1 MTAPC
6 SFLAPVALA
15 LVLAAAAHSP
25 VARAAAPLYL
35 KCDIKMDVSGER
47 YSHLV
52 MLDPDKGAVT
62 DGPLHFSDGCPSVPI
77 SADDLHAYVRKNG
90 SRVEW
95 GITSKDTGALISG
108 FAIDVATGS
117 YVLFSLQGPDAH
129 GRCDETANSA

>member
-1 MTAPC
+1 
-6 SFLAPVALA
+6 
-15 LVLAAAAHSP
+15 
-25 VARAAAPLYL
+25 
-35 KCDIKMDVSGER
+35 MDRTGER
-47 YSHLV
+47 YSHV
-52 MLDPDKGAVT
+52 VILDPDQGAVT
-62 DGPLHFSDGCPSVPI
+62 DGPLHFNDGGPSVPI

-129 GRCDETANSA
+129 GRCNETANSV